1 MVLNVHRNH
10 KAYYGRTWRR
20 EEGGM
25 EVGEEADYTP
35 VATLSPPLCLCITVC
50 FSAQGRDGIT
60 FSSASDFVIPL
71 L

>member
-1 MVLNVHRNH
+1 
-10 KAYYGRTWRR
+10 
-20 EEGGM
+20 M
-25 EVGEEADYTP
+25 EVGGEADYTP

-50 FSAQGRDGIT
+50 FSAQGRDTVSGIT